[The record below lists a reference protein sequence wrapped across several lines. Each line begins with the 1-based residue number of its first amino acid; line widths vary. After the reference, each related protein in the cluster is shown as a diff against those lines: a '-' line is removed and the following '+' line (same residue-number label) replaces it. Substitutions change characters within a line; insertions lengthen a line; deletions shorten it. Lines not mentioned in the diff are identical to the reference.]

1 LGAFFHWFIQIYKYN
16 IINTSY
22 CKEIS
27 LLEDNLFKFQTKKP
41 EKKLKIKENAF
52 SKIVLDIFPWSKN
65 T

>member
-1 LGAFFHWFIQIYKYN
+1 LGAIFHWFIQIYKYN

-27 LLEDNLFKFQTKKP
+27 LLEDNLFKKFQTTKP

-52 SKIVLDIFPWSKN
+52 SKIVLVWRACN
-65 T
+65 LT